1 MIAIS
6 ILQPWATLIA
16 TGKKQYETRSWKPA
30 EKFIGSDIIIHAGKS
45 PADFNR
51 VWSHLV
57 RLSSLQQQPEHGTF
71 EWHLFTA
78 MKESYGVHGS
88 LRREYFPLGGAI
100 AVATLL
106 NVHHTEALRDG
117 LTPRERAFGDY
128 GDHRY
133 AWQLIN
139 VRPFEVVAR
148 CNGQLGIFELDI
160 NPDAYLKF

>member
-6 ILQPWATLIA
+6 VLQPWAALLA
-16 TGKKQYETRSWKPA
+16 TGKKQFETRSWKPA

-51 VWSHLV
+51 VWSYLV
-57 RLSSLQQQPEHGTF
+57 RLSGLQQQPEHNSF
-71 EWHLFTA
+71 EWHLLTA
-78 MKESYGVHGS
+78 MKEAYGGS
-88 LRREYFPLGGAI
+88 ALRRECFPLGGAI

-106 NVHHTEALRDG
+106 KVHHTEALRQE
-117 LTPRERAFGDY
+117 LTPRELAFGDY

-133 AWQLIN
+133 AWQLTN

-160 NPDAYLKF
+160 NPDHYLKF